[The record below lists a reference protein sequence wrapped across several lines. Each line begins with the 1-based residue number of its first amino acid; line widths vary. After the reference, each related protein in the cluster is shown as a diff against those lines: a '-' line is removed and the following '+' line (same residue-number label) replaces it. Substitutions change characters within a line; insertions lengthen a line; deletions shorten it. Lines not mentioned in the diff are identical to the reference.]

1 MPFIRLFVTMIALL
15 PFASFT
21 FAEDVAILQHLSP
34 IQSVEFSPVDSSL
47 VVSASDDNTIKL
59 WDLDTHTATTFTGH
73 TDKVIVVAFSPDGT
87 TLASGS
93 DDKTCKLWRVSDQEN
108 TATLEH
114 IPIANQ
120 PPSTVTS
127 VAFSPDGT
135 TLATAGYQTV
145 KLWDLSDNTVSHTF
159 QHEDWVYAVIFSP
172 NGGYLA
178 TIYGE
183 GKKIKIWDV
192 ATKQSVTD
200 LTGDVKWI
208 GDIAFSPDSRIF
220 VDAGHDGNVT
230 LWSVSDWSVFG
241 RISVY
246 ASIHDLAFSPDG
258 KTLASAALGIDLWS
272 VETGEKLISLI
283 DHNRWV
289 REVAFSADGNTLAS
303 SASYDGTLYVQD
315 IETLLNSRPPSDI
328 VRLIYFLPSDRN
340 PQSDIDS
347 KIEMWIKG
355 VQKFYA
361 DMMEVRGYGRKTF
374 KYETDENGKA
384 VVHHI
389 TGGFTDTY
397 YNNNDKWKVWDEIR
411 DAGFDPTKNIY
422 AAFMDFSEIL
432 DGLHCGTGGSWDH
445 GGVVNLIA
453 SEECLDS
460 DYGHW
465 LAVHEFGHAFGLQH
479 DYRDH
484 SDLAIDLGGEEYRQA
499 SSDLMVSSACTAKWL
514 DVHRYFNSGTVFYNA
529 PTTIQMWPPRAADPE
544 GIRLRFTVTDPD
556 GLQQARLLA
565 TNLKEDY
572 FAGRDYFENHDH
584 LDEYI
589 LECESL
595 NDTSTAAEF
604 ITTEF
609 TSDNDT
615 VVLRVIDMNGNFI
628 DERFPIDTTALPEHV
643 EDVNGDHVVNIQD
656 LVIIGS
662 NLGQTGKNIA
672 DVNEDGVVNIQD
684 LVLVAGALG
693 KGAAAPSISYNDLT
707 PLLTRVEVQQ
717 WLHEARQMNLTDP
730 TFQRGIFVL
739 EQLLAALTPQET
751 TLLPNYP
758 NPFNPETWIP
768 YRLAEP
774 TAVSISIYSID
785 GHLVRTL
792 TLGHQSMGIYE
803 TRSRAAY
810 WDGKNAL
817 GEPVASGVYFYTLTA
832 GDFTTTRKMLIL
844 K

>member
-1 MPFIRLFVTMIALL
+1 MRFTRLLVTIIALL
-15 PFASFT
+15 PFVPFT
-21 FAEDVAILQHLSP
+21 FAENVAVLQHLGP
-34 IQSVEFSPVDSSL
+34 IRSVEFSPVDNSL
-47 VVSASDDNTIKL
+47 VASGSDDNTAKL
-59 WDLDTHTATTFTGH
+59 WNLADNTVVTFSGH
-73 TDKVIVVAFSPDGT
+73 TDKV
-87 TLASGS
+87 
-93 DDKTCKLWRVSDQEN
+93 N
-108 TATLEH
+108 
-114 IPIANQ
+114 
-120 PPSTVTS
+120 S
-127 VAFSPDGT
+127 VAFSPDGQ
-135 TLATAGYQTV
+135 TLVSGSNDKTFKLWNIATEKLIATLTHIPVNRGAASIVTAVAFSPDGNSLVTAGYKTL
-145 KLWDLSDNTVSHTF
+145 KLWNVDDQTETTTL
-159 QHEDWVYAVIFSP
+159 QHEDWVSAIVFASNGKLLAAVD
-172 NGGYLA
+172 
-178 TIYGE
+178 

-192 ATKQSVTD
+192 ETKEVTTTLEAD
-200 LTGDVKWI
+200 TEWVSA
-208 GDIAFSPDSRIF
+208 IAFSPDSGTFARGGA
-220 VDAGHDGNVT
+220 AGQIT
-230 LWSVSDWSVFG
+230 LWSVSDWIVLG
-241 RISVY
+241 KISVG
-246 ASIHDLAFSPDG
+246 SSVSDLAFSPDG
-258 KTLASAALGIDLWS
+258 KILASAADSVNLWS
-272 VETGEKLISLI
+272 VVNGEKITALTGHIG
-283 DHNRWV
+283 WV
-289 REVAFSADGNTLAS
+289 EEAAFSP
-303 SASYDGTLYVQD
+303 DGTIVVSGGRDDGRLRAQN
-315 IETLLNSRPPSDI
+315 IETYLESERQRDI
-328 VRLIYFLPSDRN
+328 VRLIYFLPSDRT

-374 KYETDENGKA
+374 TYEIDENGKA

-389 TGGFTDTY
+389 TGEFTDTY
-397 YNNNDKWKVWDEIR
+397 YNNNDKWKVWDEIK
-411 DAGFDPTKNIY
+411 DAGFDPTKHIY

-432 DGLHCGTGGSWDH
+432 DGLHCGTGGNWDH

-453 SEECLDS
+453 SEECLDG

-484 SDLAIDLGGEEYRQA
+484 SDLAIDLGGEEFRQA

-514 DVHRYFNSGTVFYNA
+514 DAHRYFNSGTDFYNA
-529 PTTIQMWPPRAADPE
+529 PTTIEMWPPRAADPE
-544 GIRLRFTVTDPD
+544 GIRLRFTITDPD
-556 GLQQARLLA
+556 GLHQARLLA

-572 FAGRDYFENHDH
+572 FADRDYFENHDH

-589 LECESL
+589 LECKSL
-595 NDTSTAAEF
+595 NDSNTTAEF

-628 DERFPIDTTALPEHV
+628 ERRFPIDTTALPEHV
-643 EDVNGDHVVNIQD
+643 EDVNGDDVVNIQD

-662 NLGQTGKNIA
+662 NFGQTGKNIA
-672 DVNEDGVVNIQD
+672 DVNEDGGVNIQD
-684 LVLVAGALG
+684 LVLVASALG

-707 PLLTRVEVQQ
+707 PLLTRVEVQH
-717 WLHEARQMNLTDP
+717 WLREARQMDLTDP

-792 TLGHQSMGIYE
+792 TLGHQPMGIYE
-803 TRSRAAY
+803 SRSRAAY
-810 WDGKNAL
+810 WDGRNEL
-817 GEPVASGVYFYTLTA
+817 GESVASGVYFYTLTA
-832 GDFTTTRKMLIL
+832 GDFTATRKMLIR